1 MKKGFLDRISPFSLT
16 LVMVVLMVIGVAL
29 MPSLRLSYNPTPKQG
44 QKLTVSTT
52 WKGASSEVMEAQ
64 VVSPIEATL
73 STVVGI
79 DEISSTSSEEQGK
92 VFITL
97 KEGVNVASKRFEI
110 STLLRQISES
120 LPDGVSYPEL
130 TGGQAN
136 QGSVSEM
143 LLLSY
148 TVNAD
153 MELSQIAE
161 YISEQMVSPLSEVK
175 GVTNVWLTGSTTD
188 YLDVEYDP
196 QRLELYG
203 LSARDIATS
212 IRDFLGRSSIIGDV
226 DLQRTATKKERITL
240 LLQTQMGRDLGSAPI
255 TSVEGRMIYLR
266 DVATIESRERSA
278 ERYFRINGM
287 NTINLTIY
295 IDGDEN
301 VISMSDKL
309 LQEVERLKNGLDDGY
324 YITLSQ
330 DKAEEIRTELFSLVS
345 RTLLAL
351 IILLLF
357 VLAASRSWRYLSI
370 VAITLAANIFIAV
383 IFYYLFNV
391 ELHLFSLAGITV
403 SFGIIIDTS
412 IVMVDHYNYYRNRTV
427 FSAILAALITTIGS
441 LVIIF
446 FMPDYIKE
454 NLTDFASV
462 IIINL
467 GVSLIVSLL
476 FVPALIDRMKMKP
489 QKKNRGGSRRVV
501 RWNRLYISYISF
513 VQRRKWIYIILMIL
527 AFGLPVHL
535 LPATLNKTERGQ
547 EKREDKW
554 YETLYNKSI
563 GSPLYQQTLKEP
575 VEYSLG
581 GALRLFSTTLDSR
594 TFSRRE
600 QQTKLTITARL
611 TEGNDG
617 AGNGALLNVKMVE
630 MDRFLSTFEKIQRF
644 ETSISGDS
652 GRIVVEFADSIQKS
666 SFPQQLESEVISR
679 AISIGGVDWSTYGVS
694 ERGFSNSL
702 NLDHKSYSIELTGYN
717 FQRLRSY
724 ANELLELVSAN
735 QRASD
740 ASIESGRYSYYSRQ
754 ERGLA
759 MQYDGEKIALYQI
772 NLPAAH
778 AALTEQLNEEQLGEY
793 KSRDSRYEIDYHSS
807 QRDRFDLWS
816 LMNQYIKVGE
826 SQIRYSHIAAM
837 SERNAKQT
845 IDKRNQEYT
854 ISVAF
859 NFLGS
864 YTLADRFTNGVID
877 EMNARLPV
885 GFVAKNRSWG
895 WYKDS
900 GEQYWLILLI
910 IVIIFFMCSILFES
924 LRQPLVIISLIPLS
938 FIGTFFTYYFT
949 KIPFGTGGFASLVL
963 LSGLVVNSAIYLINE
978 YNTQLKE
985 SRGRRSIAIYAKA
998 YNHKIIPILLTV
1010 LSTALGLI
1018 PFLMDSATDNN
1029 SFWFSFA
1036 VGSISG
1042 LLFSV
1047 VALVFFMPILMNY
1060 KNTKKIEGNE

>member
-44 QKLTVSTT
+44 QKLSVTTT

-79 DEISSTSSEEQGK
+79 DEISSTSSEESGK
-92 VFITL
+92 IFITL
-97 KEGVNVASKRFEI
+97 KEGVNIASKRFEI

-120 LPDGVSYPEL
+120 LPGGASYPEL
-130 TGGQAN
+130 SGGQAN
-136 QGSVSEM
+136 GGTASET

-153 MELSQIAE
+153 KELGQIAE
-161 YISEQMVSPLSEVK
+161 YIEEQMVSPLREFK
-175 GVTNVWLTGSTTD
+175 GVTNVWLTGSSSE

-203 LSARDIATS
+203 LSARDISTA
-212 IRDFLGRSSIIGDV
+212 IRDFLGRSSIVGDV
-226 DLQRTATKKERITL
+226 ERQLKTGDKERITL
-240 LLQTQMGRDLGSAPI
+240 LLQTQVGDDLGAAPI
-255 TSVEGRMIYLR
+255 ASVEGRMIYLR
-266 DVATIESRERSA
+266 DVAVVGSRERSA

-287 NTINLTIY
+287 NTINLNIY
-295 IDGDEN
+295 VDSEEN
-301 VISMSDKL
+301 VISMSDGL
-309 LQEVERLKNGLDDGY
+309 LSEVERLQAALEEGY

-330 DKAEEIRTELFSLVS
+330 DKAEEIRVELASLVS

-351 IILLLF
+351 VILLLF
-357 VLAASRSWRYLSI
+357 VLVASRSWRYLSI

-454 NLTDFASV
+454 NLTDFAAV

-467 GVSLIVSLL
+467 SVSLVVSLL
-476 FVPALIDRMKMKP
+476 FVPALIERMGMRP
-489 QKKNRGGSRRVV
+489 QAKNRGGSRRVV
-501 RWNRLYISYISF
+501 RWSRFYSKYITF
-513 VQRRKWIYIILMIL
+513 VQRRKWIYITVMIL
-527 AFGLPVHL
+527 AFGVPLHL
-535 LPATLNKTERGQ
+535 LPTELNKTERGQ

-575 VEYSLG
+575 MEKALG
-581 GALRLFSTTLDSR
+581 GSLRLFSTTLDSR

-617 AGNGALLNVKMVE
+617 AGNGALLNIKMAE
-630 MDRFLSTFEKIQRF
+630 MDRFLATFDKVQRF
-644 ETSISGDS
+644 ETSVNGDS
-652 GRIVVEFADSIQKS
+652 GTIVVEFADSVQRS

-679 AISIGGVDWSTYGVS
+679 AISIGGVDWATFGVS

-702 NLDHKSYSIELTGYN
+702 NLDRKSYSIELTGYN
-717 FQRLRSY
+717 YQRLRGY
-724 ANELLELVSAN
+724 AEQALALIQQN

-740 ASIESGRYSYYSRQ
+740 ASVETGRYNGYSRK

-759 MQYDGEKIALYQI
+759 MSYDAQKVSLYQI
-772 NLPAAH
+772 DLPAAH

-793 KSRDSRYEIDYHSS
+793 KSRGNRFEVDYHSS
-807 QRDRFDLWS
+807 QRERFDLWS
-816 LMNQYIKVGE
+816 LMNQYITVGE
-826 SQIRYSHIAAM
+826 SQIRYSHIASM
-837 SERNAKQT
+837 SERNSKQT
-845 IDKRNQEYT
+845 IDKRNQGYT

-864 YTLADRFTNGVID
+864 YTLADKFTNGVVD
-877 EMNARLPV
+877 EMNSTLPI
-885 GFVAKNRSWG
+885 GFMAKNRSLG
-895 WYKDS
+895 WYEDK

-910 IVIIFFMCSILFES
+910 VVIIFFMCSILFES

-938 FIGTFFTYYFT
+938 FIGTFLTYYFT

-978 YNTQLKE
+978 YNTQLK
-985 SRGRRSIAIYAKA
+985 RDQGRSSISLYTKA

-1018 PFLMDSATDNN
+1018 PFLMDGKADNN

-1036 VGSISG
+1036 IGSISG

-1047 VALVFFMPILMNY
+1047 VAMVFFMPILMRY
-1060 KNTKKIEGNE
+1060 PRR